1 MSTMKTVA
9 ILVIAYVVLSMIVA
23 GVYDSPM

>member
-1 MSTMKTVA
+1 MSTMKIVA
-9 ILVIAYVVLSMIVA
+9 ILVIAYFVLSFIVA

>member
-1 MSTMKTVA
+1 MSTMKVVA
-9 ILVIAYVVLSMIVA
+9 ILGIAYVVLSFIVA

>member
-1 MSTMKTVA
+1 MSTTKVVA
-9 ILVIAYVVLSMIVA
+9 ILGIAYVVLSIIVA

>member
-1 MSTMKTVA
+1 MKTVA